1 MIFETI
7 SKTFQTNSVNLNNM
21 SLSGL
26 FNLPK
31 KSIDKGDLETNNTNN
46 NKGGVYIYKISKKKK
61 NNFSNI

>member
-26 FNLPK
+26 FKLPK

-46 NKGGVYIYKISKKKK
+46 NKGGVYIYKISKK
-61 NNFSNI
+61 NIIFLTYH